1 MVQSATACSRYR
13 NPGVQWRPRGRRLTD
28 TCGDR
33 ICFRVNLAEASTKGA
48 EENRAGADGFAVN
61 LLTIIRKIHTA
72 GATTPR
78 KDHVSP
84 AKG

>member
-1 MVQSATACSRYR
+1 
-13 NPGVQWRPRGRRLTD
+13 
-28 TCGDR
+28 
-33 ICFRVNLAEASTKGA
+33 LAEASTKGA